1 MRKKRK
7 NEKKNGRRLEFKIHH
22 ISCETSNK
30 TPVSGTDR
38 ICGVFFGPP
47 EAGMGGGSRQVEW
60 SPHTE
65 IFIFAAISR
74 ATNARFFNVF
84 ISLDSSFH

>member
-30 TPVSGTDR
+30 TSVSGTDW
-38 ICGVFFGPP
+38 ICGFFFGPP
-47 EAGMGGGSRQVEW
+47 EAGMGGGAGRW
-60 SPHTE
+60 SGAHTQ
-65 IFIFAAISR
+65 
-74 ATNARFFNVF
+74 RFSF
-84 ISLDSSFH
+84 SLRFLGLPTPDFLMFLYH

>member
-1 MRKKRK
+1 MAVAWSLK
-7 NEKKNGRRLEFKIHH
+7 
-22 ISCETSNK
+22 TS
-30 TPVSGTDR
+30 VLGTDR

-65 IFIFAAISR
+65 IFIFAAISW
-74 ATNARFFNVF
+74 ATDDQFFYIF
-84 ISLDSSFH
+84 ISLDS